1 MVANA
6 IISTKFFENLC
17 LIVIFINSMVMMIED
32 PADKDPAPIFA
43 DVDKIFL
50 VLYSLE
56 MIFKILGYGLIIS
69 DKAYLRD
76 PWNILDFT
84 IVISGYLTLITD
96 QIKAADEKDQ
106 VSKGGKQEGAAID
119 LTGLRVFRV
128 MRPLKSISS
137 IKGLKVLM

>member
-106 VSKGGKQEGAAID
+106 VSKGGK
-119 LTGLRVFRV
+119 
-128 MRPLKSISS
+128 
-137 IKGLKVLM
+137 